1 MPSGFSLK
9 IKNYHAQHKLS
20 MTALQGKV
28 IWITGASSGIGEALA
43 YELAT
48 YNTKLILSSRRKEE
62 LERVKGNCAA
72 SAQANIHILPL
83 DLSQATTLSLS
94 AEAAIQ
100 VFGHVDILINN
111 GGISQRALAKET
123 TLEVDRKIMEIDY
136 FGTITLT
143 KALIPHFIQR
153 KAGHF
158 VTVSS
163 ITGIIGTPYRTAYA
177 AAKHAL
183 QGFFNSL
190 RAELWKESPSIYVT
204 MICPGWTNTNLSLTA
219 LKGDGSTQNK
229 KDDTH
234 AAGLTPAF
242 VAHKIVQAIKGNK
255 REIYVGGWK
264 ETLAAYLQRYSPGLF
279 ARIVRK
285 AKVK

>member
-1 MPSGFSLK
+1 MSSLQ
-9 IKNYHAQHKLS
+9 N
-20 MTALQGKV
+20 KV
-28 IWITGASSGIGEALA
+28 IWITGASSGIGEALV
-43 YELAT
+43 YELSKQNAR
-48 YNTKLILSSRRKEE
+48 LILSSRRKEE
-62 LERVKGNCAA
+62 LERVKANCEKDF
-72 SAQANIHILPL
+72 QKNIQILTL
-83 DLSQATTLSLS
+83 DLADGSALTPIAT
-94 AEAAIQ
+94 AAIQ
-100 VFGHVDILINN
+100 CFGHIDILINN

-123 TLEVDRKIMEIDY
+123 SLKVDRRIMEVDY

-143 KALIPHFIQR
+143 KSLIPHFIQR
-153 KAGHF
+153 KQGHF

-190 RAELWKESPSIYVT
+190 RAELWKESPNIYVT
-204 MICPGWTNTNLSLTA
+204 MICPGWTNTNLSITA
-219 LKGDGSTQNK
+219 LKGDGSAQNK

-234 AAGLTPAF
+234 EQGLASAF
-242 VAHKIVQAIKGNK
+242 VARKIVHAIENHK

-264 ETLAAYLQRYSPGLF
+264 ETTAAYLHRYLPALF
-279 ARIVRK
+279 ATIIRK